1 MMLSL
6 GRGLSPLHRAN
17 ADPSLKSVLSSCVFD
32 LDATKSAS
40 YGGSGQAWANLVPV
54 PADGSTRTAYDF
66 YLGTNG
72 SIGATDPTFTGTAGS
87 SAAYFAL
94 DGGDVFRIPA
104 MTAFFNR
111 LHKTTGGTDWWFSLA
126 FRFSS
131 NGSAQ
136 NIFATRTSS
145 ATTGTVIQSSAADLV
160 QMGMRGDT
168 SNATTSPSALPAL
181 VNGTD
186 YVLIGSFSAAQA
198 NFRWWLNS
206 TTKTNASFTPN
217 PSVTDAS
224 GTTTI
229 AGSAAAGSSSLMA
242 NGTRIYALSMGNAYI
257 DNNEAAKIVAAYNT
271 RHGRVYA

>member
-1 MMLSL
+1 MLSL

-40 YGGSGQAWANLVPV
+40 YGGSGQAWANLVPT
-54 PADGSTRTAYDF
+54 PADGSARSAYDF
-66 YLGTNG
+66 YLGSSG
-72 SIGATDPTFTGTAGS
+72 SVGATDPTFTGTPGS

-94 DGGDVFRIPA
+94 DGGDIFRIPA

-111 LHKTTGGTDWWFSLA
+111 LHKTTGGTDWWFA
-126 FRFSS
+126 CTFRYAS
-131 NGSAQ
+131 NGSSQ
-136 NIFATRTSS
+136 MIFATRTSS
-145 ATTGTVIQSSAADLV
+145 AAIGMSIQSSAADLV

-168 SNATTSPSALPAL
+168 ANATTSSSALPAL

-206 TTKTNASFTPN
+206 TTKTATGLTPN
-217 PSVTDAS
+217 ASVTDAS
-224 GTTTI
+224 GTATI
-229 AGSAAAGSSSLMA
+229 AGNGAVGSSSLMG

-257 DNNEAAKIVAAYNT
+257 DNSEAAKIVAAYNA
-271 RHGRVYA
+271 RHGRIYA